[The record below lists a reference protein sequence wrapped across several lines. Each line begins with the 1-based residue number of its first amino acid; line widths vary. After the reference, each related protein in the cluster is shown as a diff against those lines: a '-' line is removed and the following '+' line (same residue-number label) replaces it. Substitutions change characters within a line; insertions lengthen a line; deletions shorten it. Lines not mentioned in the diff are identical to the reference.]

1 MMSIGCKNKKK
12 ISKKISKGLT
22 TFLYFLPALY
32 NIEKEIMLALRF
44 LFISRRKCIAQI
56 TIINN

>member
-22 TFLYFLPALY
+22 SFLNFFPALY
-32 NIEKEIMLALRF
+32 NIENEIPTG
-44 LFISRRKCIAQI
+44 S
-56 TIINN
+56 